1 MAMDLETLKKTATAV
16 ESIKHF
22 CLREL
27 EKSKTSPQSPPM
39 QVEESYLISKIA
51 EALGELV
58 SNDFTN
64 TPSWAALAEWAAVG
78 VNYSRRYGE
87 KTDTPPNPEY
97 NPAPV
102 TDPTQ
107 QSI

>member
-1 MAMDLETLKKTATAV
+1 MDLETLKKTATAV

-27 EKSKTSPQSPPM
+27 ENSRSTLQGQPM
-39 QVEESYLISKIA
+39 QVEESYLISKLA

-58 SNDFTN
+58 SDDFTH

-78 VNYSRRYGE
+78 MNYSRE
-87 KTDTPPNPEY
+87 NSINISAPPI
-97 NPAPV
+97 PV
-102 TDPTQ
+102 GSPTQ

>member
-1 MAMDLETLKKTATAV
+1 MDLETLKKTATAV

-27 EKSKTSPQSPPM
+27 EKSKANPQSQPM

-58 SNDFTN
+58 SKDFTH
-64 TPSWAALAEWAAVG
+64 TPSWTALAEWAAVG
-78 VNYSRRYGE
+78 MNYSRE
-87 KTDTPPNPEY
+87 NNINISAPTNPVS
-97 NPAPV
+97 N
-102 TDPTQ
+102 PTQ

>member
-27 EKSKTSPQSPPM
+27 EKSKADPQSQPM

-58 SNDFTN
+58 SDDFTH
-64 TPSWAALAEWAAVG
+64 TPSWAALAGWATIG
-78 VNYSRRYGE
+78 MNYSRGDD
-87 KTDTPPNPEY
+87 KKASTTPNP
-97 NPAPV
+97 V
-102 TDPTQ
+102 TSTIQ
-107 QSI
+107 GSSENL